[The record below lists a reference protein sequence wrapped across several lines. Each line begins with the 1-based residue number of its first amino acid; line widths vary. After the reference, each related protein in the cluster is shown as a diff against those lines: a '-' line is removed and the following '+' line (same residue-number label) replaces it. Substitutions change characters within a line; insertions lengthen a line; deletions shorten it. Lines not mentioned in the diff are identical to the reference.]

1 MKKTLIPFMM
11 ILVSVALLSCGRK
24 KTDNNI
30 IMRKPAAEKTDGTK
44 KMGDYKQSRQ
54 IDWVGSVYTVDVDFY
69 ADTSLPIVSDG
80 VQKFFDNRVKVRII
94 RKDGTDFFNKTFS
107 KSNFLSYLSSSL
119 GKNGALLGVVFDRAE
134 GDYLYFAASIGSP
147 DKSSDEYVP
156 LIVRVSRFGDVY
168 ISKDTMLDTGSDVEI
183 DGRRCIITNRS

>member
-30 IMRKPAAEKTDGTK
+30 IMRKPAAEKTNGTK

-156 LIVRVSRFGDVY
+156 LIVRVSRFGDVH
-168 ISKDTMLDTGSDVEI
+168 ISKDTMLDTGSDVESM
-183 DGRRCIITNRS
+183 DEDA

>member
-1 MKKTLIPFMM
+1 M
-11 ILVSVALLSCGRK
+11 
-24 KTDNNI
+24 
-30 IMRKPAAEKTDGTK
+30 
-44 KMGDYKQSRQ
+44 
-54 IDWVGSVYTVDVDFY
+54 
-69 ADTSLPIVSDG
+69 
-80 VQKFFDNRVKVRII
+80 QKFFDNRVKVRII

-134 GDYLYFAASIGSP
+134 GDYVYFAASIGSP

-168 ISKDTMLDTGSDVEI
+168 ISKDTMLDTGSDVESM
-183 DGRRCIITNRS
+183 DEDA